1 MNTNASLNR
10 ERSVTDASNISG
22 PLEVKIVRQG
32 EYFGHHDDDE
42 NENDVEDDLDRILF
56 NDIDT
61 KLPPSDKSNG
71 TAEQVEKWKASVS
84 DFCISSCAEARLTY
98 LEKFGD
104 IVETW
109 LPCLY
114 LLAETHQQA
123 AAGIVQESKLRKV
136 SGAILKAIGEKKG
149 IGGGKRDTSNLT
161 RVLGQTLSLMSDM
174 IRQAVFGFAGEI
186 ITPSSTQKKAVLS
199 IFKSRKSSVASA
211 ETGDSTDSVLSQ
223 SIFGLVLPEPY
234 FTRSIN
240 QVILMLHIIII
251 IIIITML
258 LGHRFIRYY

>member
-1 MNTNASLNR
+1 M
-10 ERSVTDASNISG
+10 
-22 PLEVKIVRQG
+22 
-32 EYFGHHDDDE
+32 
-42 NENDVEDDLDRILF
+42 
-56 NDIDT
+56 
-61 KLPPSDKSNG
+61 
-71 TAEQVEKWKASVS
+71 S

-186 ITPSSTQKKAVLS
+186 ITPSSTQKKAALS

-240 QVILMLHIIII
+240 QVILMLYIIII